1 VQSRSQPP
9 SGETAVR
16 SSSADAN
23 PGAGV
28 RPFAALQNLA
38 SLVLLPSPFSWSG
51 MRVVSSEC
59 PPTGE
64 SNSNCSNAEEHKKG
78 FVSKERQLAR
88 LRERMAAE
96 ENTILAGAQPGSM
109 KQQQSVSLPPC
120 KRCVDRVVTP

>member
-1 VQSRSQPP
+1 M
-9 SGETAVR
+9 R
-16 SSSADAN
+16 SSSTDAS

-38 SLVLLPSPFSWSG
+38 SLVPLPSPFSWSG
-51 MRVVSSEC
+51 MRTVSSESSSI
-59 PPTGE
+59 GE
-64 SNSNCSNAEEHKKG
+64 SYNNCSRAEEHKKG

-96 ENTILAGAQPGSM
+96 VNTILAEAQTRSV

-120 KRCVDRVVTP
+120 MRCVDRVVAP